1 VNVKRFN
8 ELSELKLIQ
17 PAGLQAFQN
26 SDIKK
31 SLKYAEERK
40 SAKLDPKYQ
49 KQFKSNKK
57 AWEFFDAQPP
67 GYQRICVFWI
77 MSAKQDETR
86 QRRLKLL
93 MDYSQIQKRLEMFKP
108 NKPL

>member
-8 ELSELKLIQ
+8 ELAELKLIR
-17 PAGLQAFQN
+17 PAGLKAFQG

-40 SAKLDPKYQ
+40 SAKLDPLYE
-49 KQFKSNKK
+49 KQFKSDKK
-57 AWEFFDAQPP
+57 AWEFFNTQPP

-77 MSAKQDETR
+77 MSAKLEETR
-86 QRRLKLL
+86 IKRLTLL
-93 MDYSQIQKRLEMFKP
+93 MNYSQNLKRLEMFKT